1 MMQNRTAAPAPEPAS
16 APAGMTDSEIMAELR
31 DIACARP
38 GDAGGEQVKVT
49 DRLKALDLLHKYNAE
64 TPAQAA
70 AGTEGL
76 TIRLEVLDGTDA

>member
-1 MMQNRTAAPAPEPAS
+1 MQNCTAAPVPAS
-16 APAGMTDSEIMAELR
+16 ASPPAGMTDSEIMAALR
-31 DIACARP
+31 DIARARP

-64 TPAQAA
+64 LPDPAA
-70 AGTEGL
+70 AGAEGL

>member
-1 MMQNRTAAPAPEPAS
+1 MPNRTAAPAPP
-16 APAGMTDSEIMAELR
+16 PAGMTDSEIMAELR

-38 GDAGGEQVKVT
+38 GDTGGEQVKVT

-64 TPAQAA
+64 TVPAA
-70 AGTEGL
+70 AGAEGL